1 MKKLII
7 LGSIILGAISFAEA
21 PKFGIYDG
29 QRIYR
34 AGSKDIPD
42 KSKCT
47 YIGDEEDVWC
57 LTPATKKD
65 IEEYLKYY
73 PHCEGE
79 YGCSLPDE
87 LGIIDESGLTDSEK
101 DYIFNKRK

>member
-7 LGSIILGAISFAEA
+7 LGSIIIGAVAFSEA

-47 YIGDEEDVWC
+47 LIGD
-57 LTPATKKD
+57 
-65 IEEYLKYY
+65 
-73 PHCEGE
+73 
-79 YGCSLPDE
+79 
-87 LGIIDESGLTDSEK
+87 
-101 DYIFNKRK
+101 

>member
-7 LGSIILGAISFAEA
+7 LVGILSLGAVAFAEA

-47 YIGDEEDVWC
+47 FIGDEEDVWC
-57 LTPATKKD
+57 LTPATKR
-65 IEEYLKYY
+65 YRPPQYRRGLK
-73 PHCEGE
+73 H
-79 YGCSLPDE
+79 S
-87 LGIIDESGLTDSEK
+87 
-101 DYIFNKRK
+101 IFPF